1 MKAVIL
7 AGGLGTRISEE
18 SSVRP
23 KPMVEVGGYP
33 ILWHIMKILYHQGID
48 EFIICAGYRQHMIK
62 EFFAD
67 YPLHCSDMTFD
78 YTNSFHTIVHENIG
92 EKWKVTVVD
101 TGLETM
107 TGGRL
112 KRVKNYVGDDDFIMT
127 YGDGVA
133 DIDID
138 SLLKFHRSH
147 GKKATVTAV
156 HPVGR
161 FGVLDIKGDSVT
173 SFGEKVESKTD
184 WINGGFMV
192 INPSVLD
199 YIEGDDTT
207 FEMEP
212 LDRLSKEGQLM
223 AYKHDGFWQC
233 MDTVRDK
240 QILEGLWASG
250 KAPWK
255 IWK

>member
-1 MKAVIL
+1 MKL
-7 AGGLGTRISEE
+7 NRLRI
-18 SSVRP
+18 
-23 KPMVEVGGYP
+23 
-33 ILWHIMKILYHQGID
+33 
-48 EFIICAGYRQHMIK
+48 AN
-62 EFFAD
+62 
-67 YPLHCSDMTFD
+67 CS
-78 YTNSFHTIVHENIG
+78 
-92 EKWKVTVVD
+92 
-101 TGLETM
+101 
-107 TGGRL
+107 R
-112 KRVKNYVGDDDFIMT
+112 
-127 YGDGVA
+127 VA

-138 SLLKFHRSH
+138 SLLKYHSAHR
-147 GKKATVTAV
+147 KKATVTAV

-161 FGVLDIKGDSVT
+161 FGVLDIKGDYVT

-199 YIEGDDTT
+199 YIEGDATT

-223 AYKHDGFWQC
+223 AYRHDGFWQC